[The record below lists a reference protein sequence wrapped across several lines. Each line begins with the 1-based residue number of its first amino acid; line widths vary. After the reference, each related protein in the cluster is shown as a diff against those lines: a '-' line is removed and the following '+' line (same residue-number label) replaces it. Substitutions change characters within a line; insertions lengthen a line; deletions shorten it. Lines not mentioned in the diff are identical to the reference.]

1 MKTLKQETMEII
13 NGMVEDM
20 EITINEVIEDIIN
33 YGCVNDIVPE
43 LTCYYQTKAF
53 FDRHKDEI
61 NEMAKEL
68 SNDMYGNPY
77 ELYYNLNGGCS
88 KNTMVWW
95 AFEEM
100 TQRIADEM
108 GLEF

>member
-13 NGMVEDM
+13 NNMVVMNEM
-20 EITINEVIEDIIN
+20 TIEKVIAEILK
-33 YGCVNDIVPE
+33 YGCVSGIVAD
-43 LTCYYQTKAF
+43 LTYYYQTKAF

-88 KNTMVWW
+88 KNTMAWW
-95 AFEEM
+95 AFEE
-100 TQRIADEM
+100 TTRQIADEM
-108 GLEF
+108 ELEY

>member
-13 NGMVEDM
+13 NNMVVMNEA
-20 EITINEVIEDIIN
+20 TINEVIKDIIN
-33 YGCVNDIVPE
+33 YGCVNGIVAE
-43 LTCYYQTKAF
+43 LTYYYQTKAF

-61 NEMAKEL
+61 NEMAQEL

-88 KNTMVWW
+88 KNTMAWW

-100 TQRIADEM
+100 TRLIADEM
-108 GLEF
+108 ELEF